1 MRNILLLMCVITV
14 IACARTVDPTIE
26 NINKIFTSKD
36 FTFEF
41 HKKEAPSAS
50 LSFRDDY
57 LVFKSDQPTIRRVI
71 TYDEVVLINNFIQNI
86 VNLHSETLDKKSSS
100 YYVIKNTAYKTVV
113 IPDQEDFYFEALLKT
128 LDLY

>member
-1 MRNILLLMCVITV
+1 MCVITV